1 MKLPGVMGDSAE
13 ARFARKL
20 ASNDGKTRTRA
31 LKSLKKWM
39 TARSAVEDGIKPYL
53 IV

>member
-1 MKLPGVMGDSAE
+1 MGDRENVE

-20 ASNDGKTRTRA
+20 ASNDGKTRNRA

-39 TARSAVEDGIKPYL
+39 SARSAVEDGRSHL
-53 IV
+53 